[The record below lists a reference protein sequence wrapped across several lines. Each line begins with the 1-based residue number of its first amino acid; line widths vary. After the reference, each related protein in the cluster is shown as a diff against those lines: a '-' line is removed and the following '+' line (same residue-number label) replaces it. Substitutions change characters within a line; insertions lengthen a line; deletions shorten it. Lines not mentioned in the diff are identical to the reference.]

1 MRKVTCC
8 GRMYFYTLKCEAEP
22 FSQFLYLLTFVV
34 VVDVPE
40 LLMDIH
46 LPITKAVQL
55 NDVPY
60 LYLHL
65 RIAL

>member
-1 MRKVTCC
+1 MNCC
-8 GRMYFYTLKCEAEP
+8 GGMYFYTLKCEVEP

-34 VVDVPE
+34 VDIPE

-55 NDVPY
+55 NVPY